1 MVGETPLPAEPAPVI
16 LVVDDDEPILRIL
29 GQWVARLGYTPKTAD
44 SAEAAIAE
52 LERGGIDVALCDIR
66 MPGKDGIWLAN
77 QIRERFS
84 SVAVVLVTGL
94 DELDASFTLRPGIV
108 GYVTKPFERDAISGA
123 LKLALQWRQQAD
135 AGLHAP
141 RVTAESLFELVER
154 WEPAAGLT
162 ATSTTPD

>member
-1 MVGETPLPAEPAPVI
+1 MVGETPLPAEPSPVI
-16 LVVDDDEPILRIL
+16 LVVDDEPILRIL
-29 GQWVARLGYTPKTAD
+29 GQWVARLGHTARTAD

-84 SVAVVLVTGL
+84 SVDVVLVTGL

-123 LKLALQWRQQAD
+123 LKLALEWRQQAE
-135 AGLHAP
+135 ASPQAQ
-141 RVTAESLFELVER
+141 RVTESLFELVER
-154 WEPAAGLT
+154 WEPAEP
-162 ATSTTPD
+162 S

>member
-1 MVGETPLPAEPAPVI
+1 MVGETPLPAEPSPVI
-16 LVVDDDEPILRIL
+16 LVVDDEPILRIL
-29 GQWVARLGYTPKTAD
+29 GQWVARLGHTARTAD

-123 LKLALQWRQQAD
+123 LKLALEWRQQAE
-135 AGLHAP
+135 ASPQAQ
-141 RVTAESLFELVER
+141 RVTESLFELVER
-154 WEPAAGLT
+154 WEPAEP
-162 ATSTTPD
+162 S